1 MYLISWFTFSRH
13 GIDLKCEDLGNG
25 RDSVLHD
32 DAHDK
37 EASDGTSI
45 YGGMLPGV
53 VEMHRHNDD
62 NIFNGPVKGRLNGLL
77 KFDQQHRQYL
87 LRCEPS
93 PLLHY

>member
-1 MYLISWFTFSRH
+1 
-13 GIDLKCEDLGNG
+13 
-25 RDSVLHD
+25 
-32 DAHDK
+32 
-37 EASDGTSI
+37 
-45 YGGMLPGV
+45 
-53 VEMHRHNDD
+53 MHRHNDD